1 LFRIFLKKKLQS
13 GKKTKD
19 AAKQEGSKKGRER
32 RVHER
37 YPVDQQHLTVLNE
50 QDILVIKDISA
61 KGFCS
66 DVSHR
71 AFDRFQI
78 GDVYDARIRYY
89 GEVQDIHVKVAWKRE
104 KAVGFELHKPR
115 VEILVFFQRLLRP
128 MQLALSL
135 SPVEPAFMKDP
146 KEGLQWYHGE
156 DADLHIWHNDERE
169 LSAWQLIA
177 DKNLIEW
184 SSVHGLK
191 TGEAQPASLSSLV
204 ITSEAHRVRRIMDD
218 SIDAKRIR
226 FAADL
231 FTALPIPEKADLLKS
246 LDENLTS

>member
-1 LFRIFLKKKLQS
+1 MFRIFLRKKLQS
-13 GKKTKD
+13 GKKAKETKAPSD
-19 AAKQEGSKKGRER
+19 KKGRER
-32 RVHER
+32 RIHER

-71 AFDRFQI
+71 AYDRFQI
-78 GDVYDARIRYY
+78 GDIYDARIRYY
-89 GEVQDIHVKVAWKRE
+89 GEVQDIQVKVAWKRE

-156 DADLHIWHNDERE
+156 DADLHIWHNEERE
-169 LSAWQLIA
+169 LAAWQLIA

-191 TGEAQPASLSSLV
+191 TGEAQPASRSSLV
-204 ITSEAHRVRRIMDD
+204 ITSDAHRIHRIMDD
-218 SIDAKRIR
+218 ALDPKRLR

-231 FTALPIPEKADLLKS
+231 FTALPIPEKAELLKS
-246 LDENLTS
+246 LDDDTLSS